1 MKTNAGLWIDHRRA
15 VVVTLSGEGEKIQ
28 EILSGVES
36 QPGRKDG
43 VPMDVHY
50 ESLLVRADDS
60 HQREYTA
67 HLNQYYAEVIAAVG
81 HAEALLVFG
90 PGEAKG
96 EFKKR
101 LEQARFAGHILASE
115 TEDKMTD
122 RQIAAR
128 VRKQFDP
135 SNPLSRHS

>member
-43 VPMDVHY
+43 VPMDVHH
-50 ESLLVRADDS
+50 ESLLVKADDS
-60 HQREYTA
+60 HQREYTH
-67 HLNQYYAEVIAAVG
+67 HLNQYYAKVIAAVG
-81 HAEALLVFG
+81 HAEALLIFG

-96 EFKKR
+96 ELKRR
-101 LEQARFAGHILASE
+101 LEDTRFAGHIPALQ
-115 TEDKMTD
+115 TTDKMTD
-122 RQIAAR
+122 RQIAAK
-128 VRKQFDP
+128 VRGHFGQSDSISKGK
-135 SNPLSRHS
+135 

>member
-1 MKTNAGLWIDHRRA
+1 MKTTAGVWIDHRKA
-15 VVVTLSGEGEKIQ
+15 VIVTLYGEEETTLVIR
-28 EILSGVES
+28 SGVES
-36 QPGRKDG
+36 QPGRESG
-43 VPMDVHY
+43 VPLDVHY
-50 ESLLVRADDS
+50 ESLLVKADDD
-60 HQREYTA
+60 HQREYTS
-67 HLNQYYAEVIAAVG
+67 HLNQYYAKVIAAVS
-81 HAEALLVFG
+81 HAGTLLIFG

-96 EFKKR
+96 ELRKR

-115 TEDKMTD
+115 KEDKMTD

>member
-50 ESLLVRADDS
+50 ESLLVKADDS
-60 HQREYTA
+60 HQREYTH
-67 HLNQYYAEVIAAVG
+67 HLNQYYAKVIAAVG
-81 HAEALLVFG
+81 HAEALLIFG

-96 EFKKR
+96 ELKKR
-101 LEQARFAGHILASE
+101 LEDARFDGQIPALE
-115 TEDKMTD
+115 TTDKMTD
-122 RQIAAR
+122 RQVAAK
-128 VRKQFDP
+128 VRGHFGQSESISKH
-135 SNPLSRHS
+135 N